1 MQTRNASATGSPLTP
16 WILATGLASL
26 WLIYP
31 LVSGPLA
38 LLRDFWSW
46 AVLCAGALLCLR
58 QRAPHDAWLPA
69 LAWGLVAAA
78 LANAGQG
85 LVQAYQLWRH
95 TATTDV
101 YGFLHQRNQ
110 LATLCLLG
118 LAALGWLHTRSSTS
132 TGRAGFARALTLA
145 AATVLGA
152 VVSLSA
158 SRTGLL
164 GLGLLWLTAEA
175 LALRQRHSPAPRSLR
190 RALRMAVLGYGLAVL
205 PMLGTDTPS
214 LGILARQDA
223 QEGLTVCSSRLSL
236 WANVLELI
244 ALKPW
249 GGWGWG
255 ELDYAHFVTLF
266 QSERFCALL
275 NNAHN
280 LPLQLAVEFGLPVAL
295 AVCLVALWG
304 LVRGQP
310 WREQHPDRLLA
321 WGLLLPIA
329 THSLLEYPWWYGPF
343 QVSALLALWILW
355 RTPRQHGLAP
365 AAARTPLARSAVR
378 AAQWAWVAGLGLV
391 LFTAVDYFRASQIYL
406 LPSERLGGFR
416 NDTQQQIRRA
426 VFFQDQID
434 FADLGLT
441 EVSAENAA
449 QVHGLALKML
459 HFSPEA
465 MVVQKLLTSTRLLGR
480 QDEADFYQ
488 QRFAAAYPDVFRQWK
503 ARQPTD

>member
-1 MQTRNASATGSPLTP
+1 MQIRQASTTGSPLTP
-16 WILATGLASL
+16 WIVATGLTSI

-46 AVLCAGALLCLR
+46 AVLCGGALLCLR
-58 QRAPHDAWLPA
+58 QRAPHDSWLPA
-69 LAWGLVAAA
+69 LAWSLVVAA

-101 YGFLHQRNQ
+101 YGFMHQRNQ

-118 LAALGWLHTRSSTS
+118 LAALGWLHANPSRAWL
-132 TGRAGFARALTLA
+132 GRAPLWA

-152 VVSLSA
+152 MVSLSA

-164 GLGLLWLTAEA
+164 GLVLLWLACET
-175 LALRQRHSPAPRSLR
+175 LVLRCRHSTAPSAMRLV
-190 RALRMAVLGYGLAVL
+190 LRMAVLGYGLALL

-223 QEGLTVCSSRLSL
+223 QEGVNVCSSRLSL

-244 ALKPW
+244 AIKPW
-249 GGWGWG
+249 WGWGWG

-266 QSERFCALL
+266 QTERFCALL

-280 LPLQLAVEFGLPVAL
+280 LPLHLAVELGIPVAL
-295 AVCLVALWG
+295 AVCLGVLWG
-304 LVRGQP
+304 LVRAQP

-343 QVSALLALWILW
+343 QVCAVLALWILW
-355 RTPRQHGLAP
+355 RTPRQHGHAV
-365 AAARTPLARSAVR
+365 AASTALLHQSEK
-378 AAQWAWVAGLGLV
+378 AAQWALAAGLALV
-391 LFTAVDYFRASQIYL
+391 FFAAADYLRASQIYL
-406 LPSERLGGFR
+406 PPSERLPGFR
-416 NDTQQQIRRA
+416 HNTQQQIRSS
-426 VFFQDQID
+426 VFFQNQID
-434 FADLGLT
+434 FANLGLT

-449 QVHGLALKML
+449 SVHELGLKML

-465 MVVQKLLTSTRLLGR
+465 MVVQKLLTSTRLLGL
-480 QDEADFYQ
+480 QEEYDHYQ
-488 QRFAAAYPDVFRQWK
+488 RRLAAAYPDIFLQWQ
-503 ARQPTD
+503 ASQPAD